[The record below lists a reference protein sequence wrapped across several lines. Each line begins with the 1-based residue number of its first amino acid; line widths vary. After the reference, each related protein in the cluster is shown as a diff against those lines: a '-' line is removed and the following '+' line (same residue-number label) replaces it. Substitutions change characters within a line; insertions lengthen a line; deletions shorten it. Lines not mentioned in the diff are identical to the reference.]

1 MKSKIIHS
9 AMVNIFFI
17 ILSLVFILPIV
28 SIFSISLTS
37 EADILEFGYRL
48 IPRSIDTIA
57 YEYVFKNPKQILDSY
72 KVTIL
77 ISVVGTLFSTLFMMM
92 CSYTLARKGFKY
104 KRIIS
109 FYLFFT
115 LLFNGGLIPSY
126 ILTAKYLNLRD
137 TIWVLILSGLVNVWY
152 IFILRTFIQ
161 GIPESIIESALI
173 DGASEYRI
181 FASLIL
187 PLSKPAIAT
196 IGLLNLF
203 GYWNNWM
210 TALLYIRKK
219 ELYPLQYLLQKIMMD
234 IQAVIQNMDK
244 LPRAVIEEMDIPSE
258 TTRMALA
265 VVAAGPMLIIMPFF
279 QKYFVRGLTVGSV
292 KG

>member
-1 MKSKIIHS
+1 MKTKIIHN
-9 AMVNIFFI
+9 AIVNIFFVM
-17 ILSLVFILPIV
+17 LSLVFILPII

-37 EADILEFGYRL
+37 EADILEFGYRM
-48 IPRSIDTIA
+48 IPRSLDTVA

-161 GIPESIIESALI
+161 GIPDSIIESALI

-203 GYWNNWM
+203 GYWNNWQ

-244 LPRAVIEEMDIPSE
+244 TIQSLKRKFFRQPR
-258 TTRMALA
+258 
-265 VVAAGPMLIIMPFF
+265 
-279 QKYFVRGLTVGSV
+279 
-292 KG
+292 